1 MGEYIYVDRIRM
13 ERLAY
18 NSEDFRNLFM
28 EAGDLS
34 KIIFEEGYRMDLDKL
49 TVSLLNMISVDERM
63 EDVIEG
69 WYRPMCFFWDEFGM
83 DIPEEEP
90 VMDSSEF
97 RGLPL
102 TKRQLFYDIWDGIG
116 KMYDIYP
123 DERISKVP
131 FFMDAMKMIS
141 SLEENRG
148 KKVEDMVFSDYFM
161 ERFISGFE
169 NDVRLEE
176 ATEREIALVRRY
188 ADELSMRNSVPAMR
202 VKAYACYGGNRL
214 YGCDWMTSRDL
225 LRKLYELTDDAGY
238 ANSLGYIA
246 YYGRCTDE
254 PDYSEAF
261 MMFTAAHAN
270 GFYEAT
276 YKLADM
282 YRYGYGP
289 ARKSPNT
296 ARNLYDS
303 VYIETLGRFLHG
315 EDTKFADAAL
325 RMGNVYR
332 FGIGEKKDPFIA
344 HRFYLQADMAIKR
357 REQLGYIG
365 DAKVRKGIEEGLLET
380 RKELPE
386 DFLDPD
392 ALVNLLYLMDSFIS
406 GRYAAEMSIRK
417 NKKEEHVIT
426 IKRADGAEE
435 VPGVLITLDRNAVS
449 ALTWKVKAKT
459 QELIYRFADGKD
471 RVVYDRIEYD
481 EKDPSKAK
489 LFLNGKNVGQI
500 IGTGV
505 SMVSFK

>member
-1 MGEYIYVDRIRM
+1 
-13 ERLAY
+13 
-18 NSEDFRNLFM
+18 
-28 EAGDLS
+28 
-34 KIIFEEGYRMDLDKL
+34 
-49 TVSLLNMISVDERM
+49 
-63 EDVIEG
+63 
-69 WYRPMCFFWDEFGM
+69 
-83 DIPEEEP
+83 
-90 VMDSSEF
+90 
-97 RGLPL
+97 
-102 TKRQLFYDIWDGIG
+102 
-116 KMYDIYP
+116 
-123 DERISKVP
+123 
-131 FFMDAMKMIS
+131 
-141 SLEENRG
+141 
-148 KKVEDMVFSDYFM
+148 
-161 ERFISGFE
+161 
-169 NDVRLEE
+169 
-176 ATEREIALVRRY
+176 
-188 ADELSMRNSVPAMR
+188 
-202 VKAYACYGGNRL
+202 
-214 YGCDWMTSRDL
+214 
-225 LRKLYELTDDAGY
+225 
-238 ANSLGYIA
+238 
-246 YYGRCTDE
+246 
-254 PDYSEAF
+254 

-270 GFYEAT
+270 GYYEAT

-282 YRYGYGP
+282 YLHGYGP

-357 REQLGYIG
+357 REQLGYFG

-380 RKELPE
+380 RKELSE

-392 ALVNLLYLMDSFIS
+392 ALVNLLYLIDSFIS

-471 RVVYDRIEYD
+471 RVVYDHIEYD